1 MLVWVFL
8 LRGRG
13 HLNEKA
19 NCWLCVSWLGL
30 SRGRLLSRVG
40 RYKLGR
46 PVAAR
51 WGFPGGRVVKNP
63 PASAGGAGDLGS
75 IPGSGRSFGGGN
87 SSPLQY
93 SCLGNPLDRGAGGLQ
108 FMGLQND

>member
-1 MLVWVFL
+1 MWVFL
-8 LRGRG
+8 LRGIG
-13 HLNEKA
+13 HLDEKA

-30 SRGRLLSRVG
+30 SRGRFLSRVG

-63 PASAGGAGDLGS
+63 PASAGDAGDLGS
-75 IPGSGRSFGGGN
+75 ILGSGRSLGGAHL
-87 SSPLQY
+87 SL
-93 SCLGNPLDRGAGGLQ
+93 
-108 FMGLQND
+108 